1 MMVFMNIFDRL
12 KIDLK
17 TKDEERLGM
26 LESEHSNALE
36 RLVRNVHVQASK
48 TKEQLYLLLVPPCWL
63 LTK

>member
-36 RLVRNVHVQASK
+36 RLVSRAF
-48 TKEQLYLLLVPPCWL
+48 C
-63 LTK
+63 